1 MTISSKGP
9 QCWECLRRN
18 SPCDG
23 KTPICG
29 NCSSAGMVCPGFT
42 NNRPL
47 TWLRTGMV
55 SRIQKGKPA
64 ARPNATAAA
73 RDSRRRSSL
82 STSSTSS
89 AIIPSPKSITSTPP
103 RSRVRRKAARS
114 DRGSDA
120 GTPSGASSSG
130 CSSGDSPPD
139 SSSNST
145 AVASKAISSRDGDED
160 EDGGSL
166 QSIADPRHQ
175 LVACRNR
182 SGNSP
187 ADGAMQI
194 HVTAIPPDLRPQD
207 WDYIDAIKMYN
218 NQLLPRLR
226 SRQIIQNPAWVVE
239 LNGDA
244 LQSLS
249 VANRHCF
256 LAIAVGYHIMYV
268 TLKNNLSLEPAT
280 TGPAAHLWWK
290 FYLHINT
297 SISALNDDIQQSFP
311 NILSLFSSMAHLMSA
326 DILLFNSNSWRVHAD
341 AYLLLIKLCGGLKK
355 LMNSSTTP
363 LLMQSFVI
371 GVTVFNTTSPSNEQM
386 VDACN
391 FDVDDVMTIYELG
404 SSPLFY
410 CPAPLFKEMFL
421 INRLRLEAAV
431 SGGDSKPSLCGVL
444 ERIDAYPIQ
453 VLTDCMDRKKAK
465 DLHLVSLLFKSAVA
479 VFGSMTLPCTSECS
493 SRTPCAEL
501 QKTHRE
507 HLLHLLDASSEFM
520 PLLDHIL
527 WPVIVAGAAAATESV
542 ESQMLVEMY
551 LLNSVRDPYTGGC
564 TRVALATMR
573 NFWAS
578 GKTKWDEC
586 FDKPHAWMI

>member
-1 MTISSKGP
+1 
-9 QCWECLRRN
+9 
-18 SPCDG
+18 
-23 KTPICG
+23 
-29 NCSSAGMVCPGFT
+29 
-42 NNRPL
+42 
-47 TWLRTGMV
+47 
-55 SRIQKGKPA
+55 
-64 ARPNATAAA
+64 
-73 RDSRRRSSL
+73 
-82 STSSTSS
+82 
-89 AIIPSPKSITSTPP
+89 
-103 RSRVRRKAARS
+103 
-114 DRGSDA
+114 
-120 GTPSGASSSG
+120 
-130 CSSGDSPPD
+130 
-139 SSSNST
+139 
-145 AVASKAISSRDGDED
+145 
-160 EDGGSL
+160 
-166 QSIADPRHQ
+166 
-175 LVACRNR
+175 
-182 SGNSP
+182 
-187 ADGAMQI
+187 MQI

-226 SRQIIQNPAWVVE
+226 ARQIIQNPAWVVE
-239 LNGDA
+239 LNGEA

-268 TLKNNLSLEPAT
+268 TLKNDLSLEPAT

-311 NILSLFSSMAHLMSA
+311 NILSIFSSMAQLMSA
-326 DILLFNSNSWRVHAD
+326 DILLFNSKSWRVHAE

-371 GVTVFNTTSPSNEQM
+371 GVTVFNTTSPSNGLM
-386 VDACN
+386 VDACH
-391 FDVDDVMTIYELG
+391 FDVDDVMTIYDFG

-421 INRLRLEAAV
+421 INRLRQEAAV
-431 SGGDSKPSLCGVL
+431 SKGDSKPSLCAIL
-444 ERIDAYPIQ
+444 ERIDAYPVQ
-453 VLTDCMDRKKAK
+453 TMTDSVDARKAK
-465 DLHLVSLLFKSAVA
+465 DLQLVSLLFKSAVA
-479 VFGSMTLPCTSECS
+479 VFGSMTLSCTSECS

-501 QKTHRE
+501 EKTHRKQ
-507 HLLHLLDASSEFM
+507 LFHLLDTSSDFM

-527 WPVIVAGAAAATESV
+527 WPVIVAGAAVPTESV

-573 NFWAS
+573 SFWSS
-578 GKTKWDEC
+578 GKRRWDDC